1 MVMKGKQRSILNKTF
16 LVGVSFSLPCGIL
29 SSQAKGLSEEQSL
42 VLISVLLAICHQ
54 LTERIYIYVHHNPEW
69 VCLYHLCSLHAY
81 VSRMHTYMYIIYMF
95 MFICAYISYSYILY
109 IHNAYM
115 YIRIIFLYIM
125 YTHM

>member
-16 LVGVSFSLPCGIL
+16 LVGVSFSPPCGIL

-54 LTERIYIYVHHNPEW
+54 LTEKKYIYVHHNPEW

-95 MFICAYISYSYILY
+95 ICAYISYSYILY